1 MRVLFV
7 VAAALSLSACQIIY
21 KLPTRQGNVVEQKQL
36 DQLKTG
42 MTREQVHYLL
52 GTPVATSA
60 LQPDRWDY
68 LGYYR
73 SPRGEITQRLVSVY
87 FEGDRLARTEG
98 TAANNDN
105 DSAIADPDMKNVL
118 EAQKKATKE
127 EARDKTD
134 RQADAV
140 LTPTTP
146 DSQKP

>member
-1 MRVLFV
+1 MRLFLVAVTAVL
-7 VAAALSLSACQIIY
+7 LSGCSIIY
-21 KLPTRQGNVVEQKQL
+21 KLPTRQGNVIEQKQL

-52 GTPVATSA
+52 GTPVATSN

-98 TAANNDN
+98 AAANNDN

-134 RQADAV
+134 RQTEAV
-140 LTPTTP
+140 LTPSTP